1 MGSYSFPKNERLLKR
16 GSFLKLSRFGR
27 KIHTRYFIAAMLDAE
42 TDRTR
47 IGITVS
53 KKVGNAV
60 ERTRIK
66 RIIREYYRKNRDAIS
81 GNRDINI
88 IARKYVASRSN
99 GEVRDELGKLF
110 KKIEKSDG

>member
-1 MGSYSFPKNERLLKR
+1 MS
-16 GSFLKLSRFGR
+16 
-27 KIHTRYFIAAMLDAE
+27 DAE

-66 RIIREYYRKNRDAIS
+66 RIVREYYRKNRDAIS

-88 IARKYVASRSN
+88 IARKYAASLSN
-99 GEVRDELGKLF
+99 EEVRDELGKLF
-110 KKIEKSDG
+110 KKIVKSDG